1 MSEKNQNKD
10 FEQELRK
17 QIEQNKEVT
26 NALKKMLAELER
38 QQNKNN
44 KVENKKK

>member
-1 MSEKNQNKD
+1 MSEKNKNKD
-10 FEQELRK
+10 FEQELKK
-17 QIEQNKEVT
+17 QIEQNKKVT

-38 QQNKNN
+38 QQQNNK